1 MLSSQMSENI
11 LKAKEGRIKKTLES
25 LNLQSIESWNE
36 QQQQS
41 ARVLIRE
48 YQHLFAFTL
57 NELGKTSLVQHDI
70 KLDDK
75 IPFKELYQRIPPHQ
89 YEEVKKHL
97 QEMLDIGAIQWCSS
111 PWASPV
117 VLVHKKDGSL

>member
-1 MLSSQMSENI
+1 MKVAHVEASCIVLPMVSSGMSENV
-11 LKAKEGRIKKTLES
+11 LKAKEERIEKILES

-48 YQHLFAFTL
+48 YQHLFALTL

-75 IPFKELYQRIPPHQ
+75 SPFKKILKNTP
-89 YEEVKKHL
+89 
-97 QEMLDIGAIQWCSS
+97 SS
-111 PWASPV
+111 I
-117 VLVHKKDGSL
+117 